1 MGIKQIRYRCLKDY
15 IKSLLKKMFYIGNSY
30 KGTTK
35 YKIVR
40 ICGITIKYKIN
51 PTKKI
56 KNFVKANDDYLNRI
70 DKKIKRRLFLTTG
83 SISLLNNLTIIKQL
97 NESDCEDVLF
107 ILSHIKN
114 PSFSEC
120 CKKMASL
127 HDFKQIYF
135 LCLASFNLIEYFIKN
150 KLFDFDEVYFSNQFQ
165 FIHLTKLLYPN
176 ADWIL
181 TDEGACGKIA
191 RRHYCDYNKVKKI
204 MMLNYLNKI
213 DFFGLEESNMNKIV
227 PLNKELF
234 LEVSTKCAEMF
245 PVNLNLKPNEKAVIF
260 CGTWWEGSYLSKE
273 QYFEFQ
279 DGTIEKLISLGY
291 KVFFKPHPRDP
302 RNYINNPDIS
312 ILNTAVPLECYN
324 FDVEAVVS
332 LVSLVTLHIP
342 YFRNIPGFAVPVFD
356 KIDKEFEFYWLD
368 VLVKKITERY
378 TTPVEELLSV
388 NPKLYTKQELKNM
401 LQIKCEKYISTLP
414 LLSQNKEIEEFARL
428 NGYFEDFEMK
438 NNKSEKELVLSGDKK

>member
-35 YKIVR
+35 YKVMR
-40 ICGITIKYKIN
+40 ICGITIKHKIN
-51 PTKKI
+51 ATKKI
-56 KNFVKANDDYLNRI
+56 EKFVKANDDYLNRT
-70 DKKIKRRLFLTTG
+70 DKKIKKRLFLTTG

-114 PSFSEC
+114 PAFSEC
-120 CKKMASL
+120 CK
-127 HDFKQIYF
+127 
-135 LCLASFNLIEYFIKN
+135 
-150 KLFDFDEVYFSNQFQ
+150 
-165 FIHLTKLLYPN
+165 
-176 ADWIL
+176 
-181 TDEGACGKIA
+181 KIA
-191 RRHYCDYNKVKKI
+191 RRHYCDYKKVKKI

-227 PLNKELF
+227 PLDKELF

-260 CGTWWEGSYLSKE
+260 CGTWWEGSGLSKE

-302 RNYINNPDIS
+302 RNYINNPNIS
-312 ILNTAVPLECYN
+312 ILKTALPLECYN
-324 FDVEAVVS
+324 FNIEAVVS

-342 YFRNIPGFAVPVFD
+342 YFRNIPGFTIPVFN

-368 VLVKKITERY
+368 VLVKKITEKY
-378 TTPVEELLSV
+378 TTPIDELLSV

-401 LQIKCEKYISTLP
+401 LQIKCEKYIDSLP
-414 LLSQNKEIEEFARL
+414 LLSQNKEIEQFARL
-428 NGYFEDFEMK
+428 NGYFDDFEMK
-438 NNKSEKELVLSGDKK
+438 INNSEKELVLSGGKK